1 MTKESESGDASP
13 ESGLQLS
20 YSSVSMQGW
29 RRTQEDAHLV
39 NMNLTNGESIFGV
52 FDGHGGREIAL
63 FCKREY
69 VNTLESLE
77 SFKKGDY
84 ELALQECSIK
94 LDE

>member
-1 MTKESESGDASP
+1 
-13 ESGLQLS
+13 
-20 YSSVSMQGW
+20 
-29 RRTQEDAHLV
+29 
-39 NMNLTNGESIFGV
+39 MNLTNGESIFGV